1 LDADSTYVWALPV
14 YIYQPLSIYYLIMIK
29 TSTSTSTFLYFAY
42 GANMLSRR
50 VTAPNRAPSAVA
62 IDVGFIQ
69 GRRFSFGKVSRDKS
83 GKCDLEATGNSQDR
97 AYGVLFKV
105 NVKDKASLDAAEGL
119 GIGYSEAKI
128 QVVTATGV
136 YTAVTYVASYR
147 EDPLLPYQWYKASVI
162 AGAVEHGLPYEYIE
176 WMRAFEAKPDS
187 NAKRRTE
194 REALIFGDLPLH
206 RFQFDMGVR
215 QAAVNEA

>member
-1 LDADSTYVWALPV
+1 ML
-14 YIYQPLSIYYLIMIK
+14 K
-29 TSTSTSTFLYFAY
+29 TSISTSTFLHFAY

-50 VTAPNRAPSAVA
+50 LTALDRAPSGIAV
-62 IDVGFIQ
+62 DVGFVQ

-83 GKCDLEATGNSQDR
+83 GKCDLEATGNPQDR
-97 AYGVLFKV
+97 AYGVLYKI
-105 NVKDKASLDAAEGL
+105 NVKDKVRFDAAEGL
-119 GIGYSEAKI
+119 GIGYSEANI

-136 YTAVTYVASYR
+136 YTAQTYVASYR

-176 WMRAFEAKPDS
+176 WLRTFESQSDA
-187 NAKRRTE
+187 NAQRRTE
-194 REALIFGDLPLH
+194 REALIFGDVPLH
-206 RFQFDMGVR
+206 RFQLDTGRR